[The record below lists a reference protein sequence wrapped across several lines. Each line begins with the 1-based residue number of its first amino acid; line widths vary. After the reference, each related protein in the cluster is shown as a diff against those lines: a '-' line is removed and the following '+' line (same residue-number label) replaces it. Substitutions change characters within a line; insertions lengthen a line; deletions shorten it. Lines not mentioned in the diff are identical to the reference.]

1 MHNIQESVRQNVMKN
16 LDKFQRMKE
25 DYEQVIAPALIDQLN
40 SFNNS
45 YINSIREQIALFKE
59 EIDADQY
66 KYL

>member
-1 MHNIQESVRQNVMKN
+1 MKN